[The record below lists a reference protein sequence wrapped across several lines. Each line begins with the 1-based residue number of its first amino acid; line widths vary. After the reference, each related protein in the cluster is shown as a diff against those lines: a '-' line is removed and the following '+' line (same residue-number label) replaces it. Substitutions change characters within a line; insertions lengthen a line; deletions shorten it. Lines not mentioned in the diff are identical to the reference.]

1 MDEAT
6 KQEFK
11 LKFIKLTVLLDV
23 VVLLAAF
30 SALAFFLLGPEL
42 NLLVSGL
49 LAFVAIALAAY
60 FWRSYQRDKA
70 WLRAQSKEKRETE

>member
-11 LKFIKLTVLLDV
+11 FKFIKLTVLLDV
-23 VVLLAAF
+23 VVLIAAF
-30 SALAFFLLGPEL
+30 SFLAFFLLGPEW

-49 LAFVAIALAAY
+49 LAALAIALAAY
-60 FWRSYQRDKA
+60 FWRSYKRDKA
-70 WLRAQSKEKRETE
+70 WLQEQQD

>member
-6 KQEFK
+6 RQAFK

-30 SALAFFLLGPEL
+30 SFLAFFLLGPEL
-42 NLLVSGL
+42 NLIVSLL
-49 LAFVAIALAAY
+49 LAAVTIALAAY
-60 FWRSYQRDKA
+60 FWRSYKRDKT
-70 WLRAQSKEKRETE
+70 WLKEQG